1 MRMVGSAA
9 TRLKQRLDMIY
20 GTRTDY
26 QGRKFIGV
34 HETALPLCSVA
45 RLVFQQLCWTTA
57 NKSKQP
63 AADGAAPKIGGR
75 PNGRISGVDMRHLL
89 LLLPFLLFDLL
100 EDEIQQY
107 NTSHGASLINPCHQL
122 ISLTIAVL
130 EWYHLYRRSVP
141 GEKQPN
147 SVLVEIFAYI
157 VYFFV
162 LLCNIC

>member
-1 MRMVGSAA
+1 M
-9 TRLKQRLDMIY
+9 
-20 GTRTDY
+20 
-26 QGRKFIGV
+26 
-34 HETALPLCSVA
+34 
-45 RLVFQQLCWTTA
+45 
-57 NKSKQP
+57 
-63 AADGAAPKIGGR
+63 
-75 PNGRISGVDMRHLL
+75 SGVDMGHLL
-89 LLLPFLLFDLL
+89 LLLPFLLSDLL

-157 VYFFV
+157 VFFLYYCV
-162 LLCNIC
+162 IFVKMYVFSQAKLLKTSFDLMLLAKYL

>member
-1 MRMVGSAA
+1 MMRIIGSAA

-20 GTRTDY
+20 GMRTDD

-34 HETALPLCSVA
+34 HETVLPLCSVA
-45 RLVFQQLCWTTA
+45 RSVFQQLRGTTA
-57 NKSKQP
+57 KKSKQP

-75 PNGRISGVDMRHLL
+75 PNGRMSGVDMGHLL

-147 SVLVEIFAYI
+147 LVLFDIFAHM
-157 VYFFV
+157 
-162 LLCNIC
+162 L